1 MIINNRRD
9 NVKKEFKCLIYSMF
23 NNLLIGIIK
32 IIGGLFFNLTSLF
45 ADGLHTF
52 SDFITD
58 IISFIGSKIS
68 RKKPTKVHPFGFGKV
83 EYLTN
88 LFVGIII
95 LILGFFIIFN
105 SFGKKVEIPP
115 LSVLYLLIIVF
126 VLKLI
131 AIIIMH
137 KVGIKL
143 NSQVLITATE
153 ESKADLYSTIAVAI
167 ITILL
172 QFVDR
177 YPFLKYADL
186 IGSVIIGF
194 MVLKISFKIIISNS
208 LSIIG
213 EVEIKG
219 ESVDKIKDF
228 IKKYKKIKDM
238 KVELIK
244 YGNYY
249 KMNLELELNP
259 KLSLRQITNLENKI
273 KKEIV
278 KHRSLKV
285 KYVEIYVTEKLG
297 ER

>member
-1 MIINNRRD
+1 MR
-9 NVKKEFKCLIYSMF
+9 KEFKCLIYSMI

-32 IIGGLFFNLTSLF
+32 IIGGLFFDLTSLF

-95 LILGFFIIFN
+95 LILGLFIIFN

-126 VLKLI
+126 ILKLI

-137 KVGIKL
+137 KVGTKL
-143 NSQVLITATE
+143 NSQVLITSTE
-153 ESKADLYSTIAVAI
+153 ESKADLYSTIGVFI

-172 QFVDR
+172 QFMNK

-194 MVLKISFKIIISNS
+194 MVLEISFKIIISNS

-213 EVEIKG
+213 EVETKG

-228 IKKYKKIKDM
+228 LKKYKNIDDM
-238 KVELIK
+238 KIELIK
-244 YGNYY
+244 YGAYY

-285 KYVEIYVTEKLG
+285 KYVEIYVTERLG

>member
-228 IKKYKKIKDM
+228 IKKYKNIEDM

-285 KYVEIYVTEKLG
+285 KYVEIYVTERLG

>member
-9 NVKKEFKCLIYSMF
+9 DVKKEFKCLIYSMF

-68 RKKPTKVHPFGFGKV
+68 RKKPTKIHPFGFGRV

-88 LFVGIII
+88 LFVGIVIF
-95 LILGFFIIFN
+95 LIGIFIIFN
-105 SFGKKVEIPP
+105 SFGKEVEIPT
-115 LSVLYLLIIVF
+115 LKVLYLLAIVF

-131 AIIIMH
+131 AIIVMH
-137 KVGIKL
+137 KVGTKL
-143 NSQVLITATE
+143 NSQVLITSTE
-153 ESKADLYSTIAVAI
+153 ESKADLYSTIGVFI

-172 QFVDR
+172 QFMDK

-186 IGSVIIGF
+186 IGSIIIGF
-194 MVLKISFKIIISNS
+194 MVLKISLKIIISNS

-213 EVEIKG
+213 EVETEG

-228 IKKYKKIKDM
+228 LKKYKNIDDM
-238 KVELIK
+238 KIELIK
-244 YGNYY
+244 YGSYY

>member
-1 MIINNRRD
+1 M
-9 NVKKEFKCLIYSMF
+9 KKEFKCLIYSMF

-228 IKKYKKIKDM
+228 IKKYKNIEDM

>member
-228 IKKYKKIKDM
+228 IKKYKNIEDM

>member
-1 MIINNRRD
+1 MR
-9 NVKKEFKCLIYSMF
+9 KGFKCLIYSMI

-95 LILGFFIIFN
+95 LILGLFIIFN

-137 KVGIKL
+137 KVGTKL
-143 NSQVLITATE
+143 NSQVLITSTE
-153 ESKADLYSTIAVAI
+153 ESKADLYSTIGVFI

-172 QFVDR
+172 QFMNK

-186 IGSVIIGF
+186 IGTVIIGF
-194 MVLKISFKIIISNS
+194 MVLEISFKIIISNS

-213 EVEIKG
+213 EVETKG

-228 IKKYKKIKDM
+228 LKKYKNIDDM
-238 KVELIK
+238 KIELIK
-244 YGNYY
+244 YGAYY

-285 KYVEIYVTEKLG
+285 KYVEIYVTERLE